1 MGGCATKPKD
11 LNADADVPRPIEE
24 PDPHPEDAG
33 EKKDVV
39 PAEETKEVAGAAL
52 DDNRRRSLGTLFQE
66 NEVISEESK
75 VPSSSTDK
83 NVIVENT
90 EQPSV
95 EVEVEVEEVKGKE
108 PKEEIKGKE
117 LKEQDP
123 DHPDKEHEPK
133 IEETETSNPTKDE
146 KSDAQIV
153 KEVQEDS
160 NTDAKQEKEEDGS
173 EKKVVIDA

>member
-11 LNADADVPRPIEE
+11 LNADADVPRPIDA
-24 PDPHPEDAG
+24 PDPLPEDAG

-39 PAEETKEVAGAAL
+39 PPEETKEVAGAVL

-66 NEVISEESK
+66 NEVISEEDR

-83 NVIVENT
+83 NVIIENI

-95 EVEVEVEEVKGKE
+95 EVDVEVKGKE
-108 PKEEIKGKE
+108 E
-117 LKEQDP
+117 LKEQAL
-123 DHPDKEHEPK
+123 DHPEQEGEPK
-133 IEETETSNPTKDE
+133 IAETETSNPIKDE

-153 KEVQEDS
+153 KEIQEDL
-160 NTDAKQEKEEDGS
+160 NTDAKPEQEEDS
-173 EKKVVIDA
+173 SDKKVVVDA